1 MLRLIDLFPQNHIPG
16 SKFDSS
22 HYEQAVE
29 STLSRESTTLGPN
42 GAVHTQARE
51 GPGTSS
57 YTIVPSHALKA
68 CQHLRSSSS
77 SSLCRRPPAA
87 ALALLGNGVHT
98 HIVIGQ
104 MAVCLTRVCPTQ
116 TRGRASLGQARHGVW
131 PANEMAVINVSS
143 SALCKAHTLHNHSE
157 RQQHGL
163 CRNFLSRAHAS

>member
-1 MLRLIDLFPQNHIPG
+1 M
-16 SKFDSS
+16 
-22 HYEQAVE
+22 E

-42 GAVHTQARE
+42 GAVHAQARE

-68 CQHLRSSSS
+68 CQHLRSSS

-116 TRGRASLGQARHGVW
+116 TRPRQPAADRA
-131 PANEMAVINVSS
+131 ANETIVINVSS
-143 SALCKAHTLHNHSE
+143 GALCKAHTLCNHSGE
-157 RQQHGL
+157 RGSKMDYTISFCTTPTHPDETMMACFAFSFNSDGG
-163 CRNFLSRAHAS
+163 

>member
-1 MLRLIDLFPQNHIPG
+1 M
-16 SKFDSS
+16 
-22 HYEQAVE
+22 E

-42 GAVHTQARE
+42 GAVHAQARE

-68 CQHLRSSSS
+68 CQHLRSSS

-116 TRGRASLGQARHGVW
+116 TRPRQPAADRA
-131 PANEMAVINVSS
+131 ANETIVINVSS
-143 SALCKAHTLHNHSE
+143 GALCKAHTLCNHSGE
-157 RQQHGL
+157 RGSKMDYAISFCPTPTHPDETMMACFAFSFNSDGG
-163 CRNFLSRAHAS
+163 

>member
-1 MLRLIDLFPQNHIPG
+1 M
-16 SKFDSS
+16 
-22 HYEQAVE
+22 E

-77 SSLCRRPPAA
+77 LCRRPPAA

-116 TRGRASLGQARHGVW
+116 TRAAAAWGRPGCKRDDGDQCLERCTLQSPHSLQPFWG
-131 PANEMAVINVSS
+131 
-143 SALCKAHTLHNHSE
+143 E
-157 RQQHGL
+157 RQQHRL
-163 CRNFLSRAHAS
+163 CHHFLSSAHASR

>member
-1 MLRLIDLFPQNHIPG
+1 MLRLVDLFSSNHITFLDPNLIAGCGKYSQSGKYDAG
-16 SKFDSS
+16 S
-22 HYEQAVE
+22 
-29 STLSRESTTLGPN
+29 N

-68 CQHLRSSSS
+68 CQHLRS

-116 TRGRASLGQARHGVW
+116 TRPRQPAADRA
-131 PANEMAVINVSS
+131 ANETMVINVSS
-143 SALCKAHTLHNHSE
+143 GALCKAHTLCNHSGE
-157 RQQHGL
+157 RGSKMDMPSLFVQRPRIQI
-163 CRNFLSRAHAS
+163 RR